1 VHEAVSAD
9 LRSNANVRPR
19 VAVAGASGFVGRALI
34 DNLARDCDVI
44 ALARSARGAAEGDP
58 VTWRACDLFHL
69 GETEEAV
76 AGADSAFYLVH
87 SMMPTSRLTQGS
99 FDDMDLICA
108 DNFARAAKTCGI
120 RHIVY
125 LGGLLHG
132 SEDELSRHLESRL
145 EVEQT
150 LAAHGASVTTL
161 RAGMIVGAGGSS
173 FRLMMR
179 LVKRLPVMVG
189 PRWMRSRTQAIALAD
204 VVQLLRYALDH
215 PELAGTAYDVGC
227 DEVMTYAEMLRMM
240 AEVLGKNPPILTLP
254 VATANLSLMW
264 VSVVTG
270 ASRALVRPLV
280 DSLKHDMVARDGLV
294 LQKRAGLE
302 PTPLRRALADAVLHD
317 EERPTAAPKTGAQG
331 DSRVRSVQRLPL
343 PANRDAAWVADEY
356 ARWLPTFFR
365 PFLRVDVDE
374 SKTCRFYFRPLRSP
388 LLVLAFAPTRSSADR
403 QLFRVTGG
411 LLARRSTGAGRHQ
424 PRLEFRSVLDRKW
437 VLAAIHDF
445 SPSLPWVI
453 YKFTQALVH
462 LWVMHAFGRHLGRL
476 RDVGMRDADLSGD
489 RAP

>member
-1 VHEAVSAD
+1 MPEAVSVPGPA
-9 LRSNANVRPR
+9 SRPKI
-19 VAVAGASGFVGRALI
+19 VVAGASGFVGRALLE
-34 DNLARDCDVI
+34 NLARDFDVI
-44 ALARSARGAAEGDP
+44 ALTRSARGSSEGAP

-69 GETEEAV
+69 GETEEAL
-76 AGADSAFYLVH
+76 AGANAAFYLVH

-108 DNFARAAKTCGI
+108 DNFARAARTCGI
-120 RHIVY
+120 PNIVY

-132 SEDELSRHLESRL
+132 DEDELSRHLESRL
-145 EVEQT
+145 EVERT
-150 LAAHGASVTTL
+150 LGSYGASVTTL

-179 LVKRLPVMVG
+179 LVQRLPVMVG
-189 PRWMRSRTQAIALAD
+189 PRWMRSRGQAIALAD
-204 VVQLLRYALDH
+204 VVVLLRYALDH
-215 PELAGTAYDVGC
+215 PELAGRAYDIGC

-254 VATANLSLMW
+254 VATANLSLLW

-294 LQKRAGLE
+294 FQKRAGLE
-302 PTPLRRALADAVLHD
+302 TTPLRRALAEAVLHD
-317 EERPTAAPKTGAQG
+317 DDRPTPAPKTGARG

-343 PANRDAAWVADEY
+343 PANHDAAWVADEY

-388 LLVLAFAPTRSSADR
+388 LLVLAFAPARSSADR

-411 LLARRSTGAGRHQ
+411 LLARRSTGTARHQ
-424 PRLEFRSVLDRKW
+424 ARLEFRSVLERKY

-445 SPSLPWVI
+445 SPSLPWVV

-476 RDVGMRDADLSGD
+476 RDVALRDAEASA
-489 RAP
+489 RAGAGA

>member
-1 VHEAVSAD
+1 MSAD
-9 LRSNANVRPR
+9 RRSKV
-19 VAVAGASGFVGRALI
+19 VVAGASGFVGRALI
-34 DNLARDCDVI
+34 ENLARDHDVI
-44 ALARSARGAAEGDP
+44 ALARSARGAEENGAI
-58 VTWRACDLFHL
+58 TWRACDLFHL
-69 GETEEAV
+69 GATEEAL

-87 SMMPTSRLTQGS
+87 SMMPSSRLSQGT
-99 FDDMDLICA
+99 FDDMDLLCA
-108 DNFARAAKTCGI
+108 DNFARAAKTQGI
-120 RHIVY
+120 GHIVY

-150 LAAHGASVTTL
+150 LASYGASVTTL

-189 PRWMRSRTQAIALAD
+189 PRWMRSRSQAIALAD
-204 VVQLLRYALDH
+204 VVRLLRYALEN
-215 PELAGTAYDVGC
+215 PELGGRAYDVGC
-227 DEVMTYAEMLRMM
+227 DEVLTYTEMLRMT

-254 VATANLSLMW
+254 VATANLSLLW

-294 LQKRAGLE
+294 LQKRAGLT
-302 PTPLRRALADAVLHD
+302 PMPLRRALADAVLHD
-317 EERPTAAPKTGAQG
+317 GDRAAGVAPTKRGRE
-331 DSRVRSVQRLPL
+331 DSLVRSVQRLPL
-343 PANRDAAWVADEY
+343 PATRDAAWVADEY

-365 PFLRVDVDE
+365 PLLRVDVDE
-374 SKTCRFYFRPLRSP
+374 SKTCRFYLRPLRSP
-388 LLVLAFAPTRSSADR
+388 LLVLAFAPARSSADR

-411 LLARRSTGAGRHQ
+411 LLARRATGAVRH
-424 PRLEFRSVLDRKW
+424 PARLEFRSVLERQW

-453 YKFTQALVH
+453 YKFTQAIVH

-476 RDVGMRDADLSGD
+476 RDAGAKSDARAD
-489 RAP
+489 RESSRC